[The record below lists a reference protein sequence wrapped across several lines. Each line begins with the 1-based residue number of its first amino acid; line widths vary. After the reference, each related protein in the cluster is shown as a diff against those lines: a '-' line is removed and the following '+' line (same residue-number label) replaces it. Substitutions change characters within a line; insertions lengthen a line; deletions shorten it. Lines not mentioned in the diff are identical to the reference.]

1 MGLSVSSRAREA
13 QAGSSR
19 CALADVGPRSPH
31 LAWTLAP
38 VPRRM
43 DSWVRHGFEMVDV

>member
-1 MGLSVSSRAREA
+1 MGLSVSSRTREA
-13 QAGSSR
+13 QAGSSQ
-19 CALADVGPRSPH
+19 CALADGGPRSPH

-43 DSWVRHGFEMVDV
+43 GSWVRHGFEVADV